1 MILYNRE
8 KIATETEEKE
18 NYSSYNEM
26 ISFNFISKLKFIEF
40 NATQELLY

>member
-8 KIATETEEKE
+8 KITTEKE
-18 NYSSYNEM
+18 TTYLEM